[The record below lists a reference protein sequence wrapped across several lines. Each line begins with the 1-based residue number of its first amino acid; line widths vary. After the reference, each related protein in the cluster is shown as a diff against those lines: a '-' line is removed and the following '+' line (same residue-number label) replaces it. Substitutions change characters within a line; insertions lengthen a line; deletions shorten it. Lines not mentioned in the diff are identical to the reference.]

1 MPFEKLKRKF
11 SLFIEILVFVEILG
25 VIILSFRRL
34 FEIDINGGDKMIAW
48 YGVVLFFIAFN
59 LLLLFS
65 IVRRFID
72 YHIDNVTRRYLLLKG
87 LLITYIIPCTI
98 ICYMLLTWIS
108 NLYSTFFISFILSLI
123 VYLVMLFTRRRV

>member
-1 MPFEKLKRKF
+1 MPSEKLKRTF
-11 SLFIEILVFVEILG
+11 SLFIEILVFIEILG

-34 FEIDINGGDKMIAW
+34 FEIDINGGNKMIAW

-72 YHIDNVTRRYLLLKG
+72 HHIDNVARRYLLLKG
-87 LLITYIIPCTI
+87 LLITYIIPCII
-98 ICYMLLTWIS
+98 ICYMLLTWIN
-108 NLYSTFFISFILSLI
+108 NLYSALFISFILSLMI
-123 VYLVMLFTRRRV
+123 YLGMLFSRRN